1 MAKTLEFGIPTGQT
15 CTAKLFV
22 LGAASDTVAET
33 LGTVTEK
40 TNDKG
45 TATATVTV
53 SGWHRIK
60 VFVGSSPVAEWYAD
74 VKAADPS
81 TTIAIDLS
89 AVDWSQ
95 VYAPTSTVGLSG
107 TTIATSQVV
116 ASVSGAVGSV
126 TNRVTANS
134 DQIAGSATAATTIA
148 AMNSA
153 FKSGTVDTSTFTATT
168 TVFETSRTDN
178 SDEYTAQALLWTSGA
193 NAGLTSRIASYVFS
207 ANSKDKLTLAA
218 ATPNTP
224 ANGDTFYV
232 LGRIE

>member
-116 ASVSGAVGSV
+116 ASVTAAVGITSNVKTNQALANFTFLMTDSTNHSPATGKTVSV
-126 TNRVTANS
+126 TRSIDGAAFGAGTLSSVTEVSSGVYKVDFAAADLNGKV
-134 DQIAGSATAATTIA
+134 IILRATA
-148 AMNSA
+148 
-153 FKSGTVDTSTFTATT
+153 SGCD
-168 TVFETSRTDN
+168 
-178 SDEYTAQALLWTSGA
+178 
-193 NAGLTSRIASYVFS
+193 
-207 ANSKDKLTLAA
+207 
-218 ATPNTP
+218 
-224 ANGDTFYV
+224 DTFERLV
-232 LGRIE
+232 TQP